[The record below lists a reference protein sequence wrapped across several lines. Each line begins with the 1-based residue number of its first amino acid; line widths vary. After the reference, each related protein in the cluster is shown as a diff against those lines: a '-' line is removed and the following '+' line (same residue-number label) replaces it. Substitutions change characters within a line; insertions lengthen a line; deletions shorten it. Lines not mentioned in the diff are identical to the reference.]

1 MRGPRVALCIIIVMC
16 LHSAESDDI
25 STLKLLLEEAKI
37 DPNGKNNDGDTP
49 LHLACESEKFAV
61 VQLLVKDERCNPHE
75 KNSNGDTA
83 LHVACRHSKMLEI
96 IIVYTSA
103 SSITVC
109 YVHVYNYTMCHIAK
123 NKLEWDVLR
132 LQLRIFVHTNNYFTS

>member
-16 LHSAESDDI
+16 LHSAESEDI

-49 LHLACESEKFAV
+49 LHLACENEKFAV

-96 IIVYTSA
+96 IIVHTIVPARSLSVMYMYMYT
-103 SSITVC
+103 I
-109 YVHVYNYTMCHIAK
+109 YTMCHIAK
-123 NKLEWDVLR
+123 KIL
-132 LQLRIFVHTNNYFTS
+132 SGMC